1 MADIDIKI
9 DDTEVKD
16 LLDKLAKRSSDMT
29 PAMKTIGEIIRTS
42 VVTNFEVGGRYSEPG
57 SWRGGSN
64 RWQPLSAATLLAGF
78 RKRKHLTKTR
88 ALKSGAVKG
97 GGYRKSFV
105 NLLAGGN
112 RKVLI
117 KEGNLMDSIKP
128 KPSKTGVEVGTNKK
142 YAAIHQFGGPAGRKT
157 KRVKIP
163 ARPFLVIQD
172 EDMAEIKR
180 VLEGHLTEGL

>member
-9 DDTEVKD
+9 DDTEVNG
-16 LLDKLAKRSSDMT
+16 LFEKLTQRSSDLT
-29 PAMKTIGEIIRTS
+29 PVTRVIGEIIKTS
-42 VVTNFEVGGRYSEPG
+42 VIKNFEVGGRYSEPN

-64 RWQPLSAATLLAGF
+64 RWQPLSAATLLAGV
-78 RKRKHLTKTR
+78 RKKKHLTKTR
-88 ALKSGAVKG
+88 VVKGGIVKG

-105 NLLAGGN
+105 SLLMSSN

-117 KEGNLMDSIKP
+117 KEGHLMDSINYQA
-128 KPSKTGVEVGTNKK
+128 SNTGVEVGTNRV
-142 YAAIHQFGGPAGRKT
+142 YAAIHQFGGPAGRKN

-172 EDMAEIKR
+172 EDMTEIKR
-180 VLEGHLTEGL
+180 VLERHLSEGL